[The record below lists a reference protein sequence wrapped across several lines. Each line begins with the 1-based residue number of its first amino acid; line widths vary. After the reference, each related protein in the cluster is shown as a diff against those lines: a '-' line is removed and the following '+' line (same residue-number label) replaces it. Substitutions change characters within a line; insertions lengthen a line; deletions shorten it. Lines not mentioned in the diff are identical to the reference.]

1 MPMRRAPQER
11 KIVLTLDG
19 WRAFA
24 TGEKKILFPHLELMG
39 GDHHPPVVV
48 GTGEIEMEG
57 LNGFTFQLNG
67 QPKDVGYALATCNRY
82 RETPY
87 EPLARLRLFGTD
99 ANGVSWSGGWTT
111 PSVHTSDGNWRFAGD
126 LEALATDVEGETVSR
141 RAGTELIF
149 PLRVG
154 DPMTISMAR
163 FVRSFP
169 LTANPVREYRLRV
182 LGSDILF
189 KYEQDH
195 STLLVTAESSASLS
209 APYAEGWLVEPLRI
223 LFGQLIYPRLVARN
237 FGDGRAAVWIRRSPP
252 TLESARWASLI
263 EGEKRIKSNE
273 EFWELY
279 RNLLEMVAGA
289 RDKKGDPH
297 FEQNKITRIY
307 EEIVLASRGS
317 RWIWALS
324 FASSIEAITRMIMP
338 RDSKPAEAELAAI
351 DALDRYIDR
360 YETAN
365 ETEDRVKGIAL
376 NAVRRART
384 VSTIQALRGLQT
396 QGVISKGELS
406 AWDDIRNSVAHGS
419 LLSPYSDEVE
429 DGKILELS
437 SLMRTLT
444 RELIK
449 RHAAGGLR

>member
-1 MPMRRAPQER
+1 L
-11 KIVLTLDG
+11 LTLDG

-24 TGEKKILFPHLELMG
+24 TGGRKISFPKLELMG
-39 GDHHPPVVV
+39 GDHDPPVVV

-57 LNGFTFQLNG
+57 FNSFTFHLDG
-67 QPKDVGYALATCNRY
+67 KPEDVGYALATCNRY
-82 RETPY
+82 REWPY
-87 EPLARLRLFGTD
+87 EALARLRLFGTD
-99 ANGVSWSGGWTT
+99 TDGVNWSGGWTT

-126 LEALATDVEGETVSR
+126 LEALVTDVEGETVPQR
-141 RAGTELIF
+141 TGTELMF
-149 PLRVG
+149 PLRIG
-154 DPMTISMAR
+154 DPLTISMAR
-163 FVRSFP
+163 FVRSLP
-169 LTANPVREYRLRV
+169 PAADPVREYRMRL
-182 LGSDILF
+182 LESDILF
-189 KYEQDH
+189 KYEQDL
-195 STLLVTAESSASLS
+195 STLLVTAESSSGLS
-209 APYAEGWLVEPLRI
+209 APYAEGWLAEPLRI

-237 FGDGRAAVWIRRSPP
+237 FGNGRAAVWIRRSPP
-252 TLESARWASLI
+252 TLGSARWASLI
-263 EGEKRIKSNE
+263 EGEKLIKGDE
-273 EFWELY
+273 EFWGLY
-279 RNLLEMVAGA
+279 RGLLEMIAGA
-289 RDKKGDPH
+289 RDEKGNPN
-297 FEQNKITRIY
+297 FEQNKITRIF

-338 RDSKPAEAELAAI
+338 QDSKPAKAELEAI
-351 DALDRYIDR
+351 DALDRYIDL
-360 YETAN
+360 YKTAN
-365 ETEDRVKGIAL
+365 NSEDRIKGITL

-396 QGVISKGELS
+396 QGVVSKAQLS

-419 LLSPYSDEVE
+419 LLSPYSDEIE